1 MSVFEQQNPFFT
13 DDLTIL
19 NKKPIADIEMLIA
32 RLNSG
37 SNKMETKP
45 RQIINY
51 MDSNERKCFIL
62 HKGSVSL
69 YRSIDGMVLNTES
82 APFVF
87 GMSTQLT
94 NPDYLHIRTHDESE
108 VSWIPLDVANQIIAQ
123 ENLWKNLS
131 ALLIYTVTRVY
142 DHCTK
147 ISSLSSYDIIRYQL
161 YELMSETQEIRTSVS
176 IANYIQSRTFLSR
189 SSIMKIL
196 AQLKTGGYITTE
208 RGCLLGIN
216 NIPLKY

>member
-1 MSVFEQQNPFFT
+1 MTVYEQQKHIFSDGKN
-13 DDLTIL
+13 LR
-19 NKKPIADIEMLIA
+19 NKKPTAEIEKL
-32 RLNSG
+32 LLHLTPFSNSF
-37 SNKMETKP
+37 ETKN
-45 RQIINY
+45 RQTINY
-51 MDSNERKCFIL
+51 MDGEKRKCFLL

-69 YRSIDGMVLNTES
+69 YRSVDGMVLNTEP
-82 APFVF
+82 APFIF

-94 NPDYLHIRTHDESE
+94 DPEYLFIQTHEVSE
-108 VSWIPLDVANQIIAQ
+108 VSWMPLEVANKVIADN
-123 ENLWKNLS
+123 NLWHALS
-131 ALLIYTVTRVY
+131 QMLLYTVTRVY

-161 YELMSETQEIRTSVS
+161 YELMSESDAIRNTVT

-196 AQLKTGGYITTE
+196 AQLKTGGYITTDK
-208 RGCLLGIN
+208 GLLLAIH

>member
-1 MSVFEQQNPFFT
+1 MSVSEQQKPFFT
-13 DDLTIL
+13 DEISIL
-19 NKKPIADIEMLIA
+19 NKKPTAEIELLLSH
-32 RLNSG
+32 LNCR
-37 SNKMETKP
+37 SNKLETKS
-45 RQIINY
+45 RQVINY
-51 MDSNERKCFIL
+51 MDSDVRKCFLL

-94 NPDYLHIRTHDESE
+94 EQEYLYIRTHEESE
-108 VSWIPLDVANQIIAQ
+108 VTWLPLDLANQIIAEQ
-123 ENLWKNLS
+123 DLWCSLS
-131 ALLIYTVTRVY
+131 KLLIYTVARVY

-161 YELMSETQEIRTSVS
+161 YELMSENEDIRNSVS
-176 IANYIQSRTFLSR
+176 IANYIQSRSFLSR

-196 AQLKTGGYITTE
+196 AQLKAGGYIITE
-208 RGCLLGIN
+208 RGCLKGIN
-216 NIPLKY
+216 SIPLKY